1 MKINPKKEVCLNPIK
16 VLQALMKTVVL
27 LCFSTVFG
35 FSTNSSFSQN
45 ASININSNK
54 SVSIQEVFEL
64 IKTQTKYSFVYNDD
78 MLANA
83 PEIKLKKGEI
93 TVKELLK
100 NGLTPI
106 NCTYEFYED
115 DSTIIVQRNTE
126 APKTIQQHTVNG
138 TVTDKDGVP
147 LPGTNILEKGT
158 TNGALTDFDG
168 KFSLDVSNPNATL
181 VISYIGFATLE
192 VSLNGKTSITATL
205 QEDAQSLDE
214 VVVTALGISREKK
227 TLTYSAQE
235 VNNDDLTR
243 VKQTNVINSLS
254 GKTAGVTISKS
265 ASGVGGSSK
274 VVLRGNSSTTNN
286 DPLYVVDGVPLSNSG
301 NGFDANSSDDAVFGG
316 DTGNRDGGDVLS
328 LINPDDIESMT
339 VLKGASAAALYGS
352 QGANGVILITTKSGK
367 EGKVSV
373 TFNSNITIDNAY
385 SLPELQSEY
394 QSLSVGQAVAANGAV
409 ADPRS
414 WGAKTSGLKNDYAK
428 DFFRTGFTSIQSLSL
443 SAGNQKAQT
452 YFSFANTL
460 ANGIMPENGMKR
472 NNLTLRETAKFLND
486 KINVSA
492 SVNLSDQRITN
503 RSTTGLRSNALGG
516 LYLNP
521 VGIDFNYYKNNF
533 EYFNEAQNMMNQ
545 YATTIDNIQSNPY
558 WVIYRQPSKDIAQ
571 RAMLS
576 STISYDIT
584 DNFALKTRLSYD
596 KSFFTYDKRYYGSS
610 SPNFVPSTG
619 RYILDK
625 TENTQQYID
634 LIASYNPTISD
645 NFTFSGLLG
654 TSLLKSAVGD
664 KLYLDSG
671 ASVGGLTY
679 PNEFTIGNFVN
690 SASIYQEVFNREVQ
704 SIFGSANFGFKDM
717 LFLDI
722 TGRKDWSSTLV
733 NTDSNSF
740 FYPSVGLT
748 GVLSQMVNFPD
759 AISFAKLRLSYAEVG
774 KDVPV
779 YATVPINTIPA
790 GQYNTS
796 RPTFG
801 IKQGETL
808 KPERQKGFEIGTE
821 WRFFQN
827 RLGIDFTYYDSK
839 TSDQIFYITAEPN
852 VEGYTQNIVNAG
864 EISNK
869 GIEFVLSGKPI
880 VNENGF
886 NWDTNINFAQN
897 KNKVISVHPDLDN
910 GEAVINLVGSPN
922 GYGFSLI
929 EGEDFGSIR
938 GYSVERNENG
948 LPIATES
955 NGTLTL
961 NKTDVKTIA
970 SYQPDFTLGWKNS
983 FTYKNLSIEFL
994 IDAKIG
1000 GDVISATEAINDFY
1014 GVSQTTANARNTN
1027 GGMIDV
1033 VDQDGNATQMTAE
1046 AYYTQIGGRD
1056 GIFGEYVY
1064 DATNVS
1070 LRELS
1075 IGYNL
1080 PIDSK
1085 FFNTIRLSLV
1095 GSNLFFFYKDAP
1107 FDPNLTASNGI
1118 GMQGIDI
1125 YGQPTTRSLGFN
1137 INVNF

>member
-1 MKINPKKEVCLNPIK
+1 MNTTLKKALCFKRIGI
-16 VLQALMKTVVL
+16 LQTLMNTFVI

-35 FSTNSSFSQN
+35 FSTNSTFSQN
-45 ASININSNK
+45 AKIDIK
-54 SVSIQEVFEL
+54 SDRTLSIQEAFEL
-64 IKTQTKYSFVYNDD
+64 IKTQTNYSFVYNDD
-78 MLANA
+78 LFINA
-83 PEIKLKKGEI
+83 RNIKLAKGSI
-93 TVKELLK
+93 TVKELL
-100 NGLTPI
+100 NRGLTPI
-106 NCTYEFYED
+106 NCVFEFYED
-115 DSTIIVQRNTE
+115 DSTIIVLRNTQ
-126 APKTIQQHTVNG
+126 KSTQQHSVTGVI
-138 TVTDKDGVP
+138 TDKTGVP
-147 LPGTNILEKGT
+147 MVGANVLEKGT

-168 KFSLDVSNPNATL
+168 KFSINVSNPNAVL
-181 VISYIGFATLE
+181 IISYIGFSTVE
-192 VSLNGKTSITATL
+192 MSLNGKSSITLTL

-265 ASGVGGSSK
+265 ASGIGGSSK

-301 NGFDANSSDDAVFGG
+301 NGFDATTVGEDPVFGG
-316 DTGNRDGGDVLS
+316 ITGNRDGGDVLS

-352 QGANGVILITTKSGK
+352 QGANGVILITTKTGK
-367 EGKVSV
+367 EGKVSA
-373 TFNSNITIDNAY
+373 TFNSNIVIDNAY
-385 SLPELQSEY
+385 SLPKLQNQY
-394 QSLSVGQAVAANGAV
+394 QSPSVGQEVSASGTV

-414 WGAKTSGLKNDYAK
+414 WGSKASGLKNNYID

-452 YFSFANTL
+452 YFSYANTI
-460 ANGIMPENGMKR
+460 ANGVMPENNLKR
-472 NNLTLRETAKFLND
+472 NTLTLRETAKFLDD
-486 KINVSA
+486 KINISA
-492 SVNLSDQRITN
+492 SVNLSDQRIHN
-503 RSTTGLRSNALGG
+503 RPTTGLRSNALSG

-521 VGIDFNYYKNNF
+521 VGIDLGYYKDNF
-533 EYFNEAQNMMNQ
+533 EYFNESQNMMNQ
-545 YATTIDNIQSNPY
+545 YATTIDNMQSNPY
-558 WVIYRQPSKDIAQ
+558 WVINRQPSKDIVQ

-576 STISYDIT
+576 TTVAYNVT
-584 DNFALKTRLSYD
+584 HNFSLKTRLSYD

-610 SPNFVPSTG
+610 SPNFVPETG

-634 LIASYNPTISD
+634 LIASYSPKISD
-645 NFTFSGLLG
+645 DFTFSGLLG

-664 KLYLDSG
+664 KIYLDSG
-671 ASVGGLTY
+671 ATTGGLTY
-679 PNEFTIGNFVN
+679 PNFFSIGNFVN

-704 SIFGSANFGFKDM
+704 SVFGSANIGYKDI
-717 LFLDI
+717 LFLDL

-733 NTDSNSF
+733 NTNSNSF
-740 FYPSVGLT
+740 FYPSIGLT
-748 GVLSQMVNFPD
+748 GIISQMFNLPK
-759 AISFAKLRLSYAEVG
+759 AISFAKARLSYAEVG

-779 YATVPINTIPA
+779 YATVPLNSIPA
-790 GQYNTS
+790 GQFNVS
-796 RPTFG
+796 RPTYG
-801 IKQGETL
+801 IRQGETL

-827 RLGIDFTYYDSK
+827 RLGIDFTYYSSN
-839 TSDQIFYITAEPN
+839 TSDQIFFITAEPN
-852 VEGYTQNIVNAG
+852 VEGYLQNIVNAG

-869 GIEFVLSGKPI
+869 GIELVISGKPI

-886 NWDTNINFAQN
+886 NWNTNLNYAQN
-897 KNKVISVHPDLDN
+897 KNKVVSVHPDLEN

-938 GYSVERNENG
+938 GFSVERNENG
-948 LPIATES
+948 LPIVTNNEGAF
-955 NGTLTL
+955 TL

-970 SYQPDFTLGWKNS
+970 NYQPDFTLGWKNNFS
-983 FTYKNLSIEFL
+983 YKNLSIEFL

-1000 GDVISATEAINDFY
+1000 GEVISATEAINDFY

-1027 GGMIDV
+1027 NGLIDV
-1033 VDQDGNATQMTAE
+1033 VDQNGTTQQMTAE

-1070 LRELS
+1070 LREFS

-1080 PIDSK
+1080 PIQSK
-1085 FFNTIRLSLV
+1085 TFNAIRLSLV
-1095 GSNLFFFYKDAP
+1095 GSNLFFIYKDAP

-1118 GMQGIDI
+1118 GLQGIDV
-1125 YGQPTTRSLGFN
+1125 YGQPTTRSLGLN
-1137 INVNF
+1137 ININF